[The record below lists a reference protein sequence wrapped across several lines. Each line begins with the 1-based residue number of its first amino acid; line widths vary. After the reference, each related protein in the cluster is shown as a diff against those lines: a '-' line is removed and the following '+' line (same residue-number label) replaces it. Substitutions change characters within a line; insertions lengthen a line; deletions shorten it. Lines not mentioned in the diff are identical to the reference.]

1 MSGPMPPQPLPRVAP
16 FRIDVPQ
23 GELDELRRRILAT
36 RWPDRM
42 ADDWSLGTA
51 PDQLRRL
58 LEHWG
63 GAYDWRA
70 AEARLNAIPQVQ
82 VTVPLPGPVSA
93 PVPLPGPDAAGIRVH
108 ALRTGTP
115 GATPLLLI
123 HGWPDSVIRFE
134 QALPLIAERFDI
146 VVPSIPG
153 YGFSEIPA
161 QAFGPTAVADAFAGL
176 MSALGH
182 DRFVVHGADIG
193 SSIAQQLALRHP
205 DRVSALHLGE
215 VPLRMV
221 RTLDPADLDD
231 AEREL
236 IARLQAWDL
245 AEGAYS
251 HLQRTKPQTLATS
264 LNDSPAG
271 LASWMLEKFQ
281 AWSDCDGDVFSRFS
295 LDDLCTN
302 LTIYWVTQTAG
313 SAGRYYANTRLDTF
327 DNSPV
332 SAPTGAALFPKDIL
346 VAPQRTAERWFNVQR
361 WTEMPAGGHFGPWE
375 EPQAWADEL
384 IAFADQVGV

>member
-1 MSGPMPPQPLPRVAP
+1 MGSLTGPGAVTP
-16 FRIDVPQ
+16 FTIRIPDA
-23 GELDELRRRILAT
+23 ELDELRRRIRAT
-36 RWPDRM
+36 RWPAPM
-42 ADDWSLGTA
+42 TDDWSLGTA
-51 PDQLRRL
+51 PAELRRL

-63 GAYDWRA
+63 GDYDWRA
-70 AEARLNAIPQVQ
+70 AEARLNAIDQVQ
-82 VTVPLPGPVSA
+82 VAVPVG
-93 PVPLPGPDAAGIRVH
+93 AGDETLRVH
-108 ALRTGTP
+108 ALLAGTP

-123 HGWPDSVIRFE
+123 HGWPDGFIRFE
-134 QALPLIAERFDI
+134 AVLPLIAERFEI

-161 QAFGPTAVADAFAGL
+161 RAFGPTAVADAFAGL

-182 DRFVVHGADIG
+182 ERFVVHGADIG
-193 SSIAQQLALRHP
+193 SSIAQQLAVRHP
-205 DRVSALHLGE
+205 ERVSALHLGE

-221 RTLDPADLDD
+221 RSLDPAELDD

-236 IARLQAWDL
+236 LARLQAWDV

-251 HLQRTKPQTLATS
+251 HLQRTKPQTLAAS

-271 LASWMLEKFQ
+271 LASWMLEKFR
-281 AWSDCDGDVFSRFS
+281 AWGDVDDGPDAVFSRFS

-313 SAGRYYANTRLDTF
+313 SAGRYYANTRLDVF
-327 DNSPV
+327 DNSRV
-332 SAPTGAALFPKDIL
+332 TAPTGAALFPKDIL
-346 VAPQRTAERWFNVQR
+346 VAPRKTAERWFSVQR

-375 EPQAWADEL
+375 EPEAWAAEL
-384 IAFADQVGV
+384 TAFADQVGV

>member
-1 MSGPMPPQPLPRVAP
+1 MPPQPLPRVAP
-16 FRIDVPQ
+16 FRIDIPHS
-23 GELDELRRRILAT
+23 ELDELRRRILAT

-82 VTVPLPGPVSA
+82 VTVPLPGPV
-93 PVPLPGPDAAGIRVH
+93 PLPVPDAAGIRLH
-108 ALRTGTP
+108 ALRAGTP

-153 YGFSEIPA
+153 YGFSAIPA

-176 MSALGH
+176 MAALGH

-231 AEREL
+231 A
-236 IARLQAWDL
+236 
-245 AEGAYS
+245 
-251 HLQRTKPQTLATS
+251 
-264 LNDSPAG
+264 
-271 LASWMLEKFQ
+271 
-281 AWSDCDGDVFSRFS
+281 
-295 LDDLCTN
+295 
-302 LTIYWVTQTAG
+302 
-313 SAGRYYANTRLDTF
+313 
-327 DNSPV
+327 
-332 SAPTGAALFPKDIL
+332 
-346 VAPQRTAERWFNVQR
+346 
-361 WTEMPAGGHFGPWE
+361 
-375 EPQAWADEL
+375 
-384 IAFADQVGV
+384 

>member
-1 MSGPMPPQPLPRVAP
+1 MSSPTGPGAVTP
-16 FRIDVPQ
+16 FTIRIPDA
-23 GELDELRRRILAT
+23 ELDELRRRIRAT
-36 RWPDRM
+36 RWPASM
-42 ADDWSLGTA
+42 TDDWSLGTA
-51 PDQLRRL
+51 PAELRRL

-63 GAYDWRA
+63 GDYDWRA
-70 AEARLNAIPQVQ
+70 AEARLNAVDQVQ
-82 VTVPLPGPVSA
+82 VAVPVG
-93 PVPLPGPDAAGIRVH
+93 AGDETLRVH
-108 ALRTGTP
+108 ALLAGTP

-123 HGWPDSVIRFE
+123 HGWPDGFIRFE
-134 QALPLIAERFDI
+134 AVLPLIAERFEI

-161 QAFGPTAVADAFAGL
+161 RAFGPTAVADAFAGL

-182 DRFVVHGADIG
+182 ERFVVHGADIG
-193 SSIAQQLALRHP
+193 SSIAQQLAVRHP
-205 DRVSALHLGE
+205 ERVSALHLGE

-221 RTLDPADLDD
+221 RSLNPADLDD

-236 IARLQAWDL
+236 LARLQAWDV

-251 HLQRTKPQTLATS
+251 HLQRTKPQTLAAS

-271 LASWMLEKFQ
+271 LASWMLEKFR
-281 AWSDCDGDVFSRFS
+281 AWGDVDDGPDAVFSRFS

-313 SAGRYYANTRLDTF
+313 SAGRYYANTRLETF
-327 DNSPV
+327 DNSRV
-332 SAPTGAALFPKDIL
+332 TAPTGAALFPKDIL
-346 VAPQRTAERWFNVQR
+346 VAPRKTAERWFSVQR

-375 EPQAWADEL
+375 EPEAWAAEL
-384 IAFADQVGV
+384 TAFADQVGV